1 MFCTNLTYIAVD
13 GLRDRAQPYTLRMV
27 QTQAHSA
34 LKRWNED
41 HNSYAAY
48 RSRLI
53 VGLLSAATPA
63 KRAVAKAARVRSRS
77 ERK

>member
-1 MFCTNLTYIAVD
+1 MFCTNLTHIAVD

-27 QTQAHSA
+27 QTQADSA
-34 LKRWNED
+34 LKRWNEAR
-41 HNSYAAY
+41 NSHAAY
-48 RSRLI
+48 RAWLI

-63 KRAVAKAARVRSRS
+63 KCAVAKAARVRSRS